1 MSTKVVERLKKQHVT
16 VLEQDAIDYL
26 NIDAQGLY
34 IDATFGRGGHT
45 RAILNK
51 LGPDGRLICIDKDPE
66 AILYAKKHFG
76 HDPRVLIYQA
86 CFSELEDI
94 CQELGCYRAVD
105 GILFDLGVSSPQ
117 LETPERGFSF
127 QKDGPLD
134 MRMDPSKGMSAADW
148 LNKAPQKEIQTILK
162 RFGDEKYSRK
172 IAEKIVE
179 SRKLKPILRTQELV
193 QLIEQGQVTKEY
205 YKHPATRSFQA
216 IRIHVNQELNVLEKA
231 LQAASNCLVEQGLL
245 CVISFHSLED
255 GIVKRFMRQ
264 TKPSSLPARFSKL
277 PIQEE
282 SVHKSLKIIAEK
294 IRATPWE
301 LKQNPR
307 ARSAIMRVAQKL
319 GSLCS

>member
-26 NIDAQGLY
+26 NIDEHGIY

-45 RAILNK
+45 AAILNK
-51 LGPDGRLICIDKDPE
+51 LGSEGRLICIDKDPE
-66 AILYAKKHFG
+66 AISYAKTYFG
-76 HDPRVLIYQA
+76 HDPRVLIYQG

-94 CQELGCYRAVD
+94 CQALGCYRAVD

-117 LETPERGFSF
+117 LDTPERGFSF

-134 MRMDPSKGMSAADW
+134 MRMDPSKGVSAADW
-148 LNKAPQKEIQTILK
+148 LNKAPQKEIQDILK
-162 RFGDEKYSRK
+162 RFGDEKYSRR

-179 SRKLKPILRTQELV
+179 GRKLKPILRTHELV
-193 QLIEQGQVTKEY
+193 QLIEQGQISKEY
-205 YKHPATRSFQA
+205 HKHPATRSFQA

-231 LQAASNCLVEQGLL
+231 LQAALNCLVEQGLL

-264 TKPSSLPARFSKL
+264 TKTSSLPARFSKL
-277 PIQEE
+277 PIQED
-282 SVHKSLKIIAEK
+282 SIPKSLKIVAEK
-294 IRATPWE
+294 VRATAWE
-301 LKQNPR
+301 LKENPR
-307 ARSAIMRVAQKL
+307 SRSAIMRVAQKL